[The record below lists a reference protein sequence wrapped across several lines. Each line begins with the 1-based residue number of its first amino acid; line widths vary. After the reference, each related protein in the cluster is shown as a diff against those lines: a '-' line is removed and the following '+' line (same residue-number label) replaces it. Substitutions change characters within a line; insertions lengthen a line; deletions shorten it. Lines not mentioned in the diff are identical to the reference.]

1 MKIET
6 AYTFNHDEIHD
17 RLHYQLIV
25 ESIGS
30 DRWNT
35 GPNKR
40 KLQNE
45 FTEDEIENIKKI
57 YKKSYNWYTHTGIP
71 DTVTLSSNAYKL
83 WLKLVNYCIKNF
95 TIYGNKN

>member
-1 MKIET
+1 MESSKINQNRWLKKNVKQRKFYKNYLKKERGKKMKIEI

-35 GPNKR
+35 GSNKR
-40 KLQNE
+40 N
-45 FTEDEIENIKKI
+45 
-57 YKKSYNWYTHTGIP
+57 
-71 DTVTLSSNAYKL
+71 
-83 WLKLVNYCIKNF
+83 
-95 TIYGNKN
+95 

>member
-6 AYTFNHDEIHD
+6 AYTFNHDEIYY

-35 GPNKR
+35 GSNKR

-45 FTEDEIENIKKI
+45 FTKDEIENINKI
-57 YKKSYNWYTHTGIP
+57 YKKSYKWYTHTGIP